1 MAEDAIDKALAGGR
15 LSAAGPCR
23 TKELPLMGAQ
33 GYTPALFT
41 DVAQHYR
48 VPHRPGAIDTRVAR
62 YLAGEPRLI
71 SESAMRSD
79 MSLKRAGQAIQRVS
93 WVRPA
98 VYSTQLCIMRYVH
111 ATARAAVAYRDR
123 DPADEQTLG
132 QHPYQAAACDL
143 RVACPAQRRM
153 ATERSR
159 SRASRRSRSWAS
171 GWCGGTP

>member
-62 YLAGEPRLI
+62 YLAGEPC
-71 SESAMRSD
+71 SAAESYASCDERKLTRS
-79 MSLKRAGQAIQRVS
+79 SHVET
-93 WVRPA
+93 V
-98 VYSTQLCIMRYVH
+98 
-111 ATARAAVAYRDR
+111 
-123 DPADEQTLG
+123 LG
-132 QHPYQAAACDL
+132 QTSHAEDTILHHA
-143 RVACPAQRRM
+143 V
-153 ATERSR
+153 RSC
-159 SRASRRSRSWAS
+159 SRQSCNSI
-171 GWCGGTP
+171 